1 MCEKAVEL
9 DLLPLVYVADRFKS
23 QEMCNEV
30 VLWHS
35 YLLKYAPDWFV
46 TQQQIKIRDDDE
58 DDDNR
63 LIEWYDGYKKRKA
76 QKAKIEGEL
85 MSVAWHPSRWWDWYL
100 DEDEKKE
107 AGKLWA

>member
-1 MCEKAVEL
+1 M
-9 DLLPLVYVADRFKS
+9 
-23 QEMCNEV
+23 
-30 VLWHS
+30 LWYS

-46 TQQQIKIRDDDE
+46 TQQQIKIWDDDE
-58 DDDNR
+58 DDNNR

-76 QKAKIEGEL
+76 QKAKIEEEL
-85 MSVAWHPSRWWDWYL
+85 MSIAWHPSRWWDWYL